1 VNVHVCVY
9 RCCIRVL
16 SMFVLCAYC
25 ASLRLLYSVTV
36 SCLCL
41 VWLRGSAYI
50 VYICLLYLPSIS
62 TFYICR
68 CALLSASIICA
79 LCICLTLLPSS
90 DSACNR
96 VALHS

>member
-1 VNVHVCVY
+1 MNVHVCVY

-62 TFYICR
+62 ASYIYLLHLPMCSAL
-68 CALLSASIICA
+68 CLYVLCPLHLPHAPALL
-79 LCICLTLLPSS
+79 
-90 DSACNR
+90 
-96 VALHS
+96 